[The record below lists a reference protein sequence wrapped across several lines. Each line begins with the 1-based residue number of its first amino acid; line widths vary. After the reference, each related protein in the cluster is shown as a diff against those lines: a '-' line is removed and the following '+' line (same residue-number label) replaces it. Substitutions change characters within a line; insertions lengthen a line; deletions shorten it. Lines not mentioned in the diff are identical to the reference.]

1 MRFWFLIAGGF
12 TLIIFSAEISVFLSA
27 FFAHPLRHVIS
38 IFVGIFAFMVLSAKP
53 NETSLKKLGS
63 KVSFYAFFIFILI
76 FFVLWFPAY
85 FLKKV
90 DSNELWLFLTFSMSS
105 FFIFVL
111 FDRFF
116 TPIWEK
122 IKFFCTKKSGTE
134 RNKKSDIRDIEANF
148 KQTKEY
154 DPEKFFDSKKWFFG
168 LDIKNKPIFY
178 NGEKLLHTQITGA
191 SGFGK
196 SILLGLL
203 ASQAIQKGE
212 ATIIFDPKQSGDE
225 WFPHVCKKASEK
237 VGARYYFI
245 DLRRGEAQ
253 LNLFEDATPEQIEN
267 LLIAG
272 FLLEDRGDAADYYR
286 GKDRRMARF
295 VGENYQLGLTATK
308 ISQEYDQYFRSKEN
322 EAESFANQLEEIG
335 RVKAVNATH
344 GISLKK
350 IIENGEFLYIAG
362 DWQDPKYV
370 KVQRMLLDR
379 IVQIVSERDNN
390 LEMPKQ
396 VCVIL
401 DEFSFQISKIF
412 GDSLK
417 VIRDKGLHFILAHQS
432 ITDLTNV
439 PANMDAQAF
448 AGSVMSNC
456 SLKFMYRAVDFET
469 AKYFSDFSGEIL
481 VDDEARYVEKTLSLT
496 DRVTAEK
503 QIRQTERN
511 LFDVNTMLLL
521 PPKTGIFYGNGI
533 ARVSSVYPIKVEKNA
548 DSKRVENFDNSK
560 DVENINP
567 SNIFIFS
574 NLE

>member
-12 TLIIFSAEISVFLSA
+12 TLIIFSAEISVFLSN
-27 FFAHPLRHVIS
+27 FFAYSLRHILS
-38 IFVGIFAFMVLSAKP
+38 IFVGVFAFLVLSAKK
-53 NETSLKKLGS
+53 NETGFRNVVS
-63 KVSFYAFFIFILI
+63 KVSYVAFFVCVII
-76 FFVLWFPAY
+76 FFSFWILAY
-85 FLKKV
+85 FFEKV
-90 DSNELWLFLTFSMSS
+90 GRNELWLFLIFSMSS

-245 DLRRGEAQ
+245 DLRRDDAQ
-253 LNLFEDATPEQIEN
+253 LNLFEDATPDQIEN
-267 LLIAG
+267 LLITG
-272 FLLEDRGDAADYYR
+272 FLLEDRGDAADFYR
-286 GKDRRMARF
+286 GKDRKMAKF
-295 VGENYQLGLTATK
+295 VGENYQQGLTATK
-308 ISQEYDQYFRSKEN
+308 ISQEYDLYFRNKDN
-322 EAESFANQLEEIG
+322 QADSFANQLQEIG
-335 RVKAVNATH
+335 RVKAVNATK

-350 IIENGEFLYIAG
+350 AMESCDVIYVAG
-362 DWQDPKYV
+362 DWQDPKFV
-370 KVQRMLLDR
+370 KVQRMLLAR
-379 IVQIVSERDNN
+379 IVQLASDRDNS

-521 PPKTGIFYGNGI
+521 PPRTGIFYGNGI
-533 ARVSSVYPIKVEKNA
+533 AKLSTVYPIQVKKSA
-548 DSKRVENFDNSK
+548 DSKKIISFDDPQILEK
-560 DVENINP
+560 TELDNP
-567 SNIFIFS
+567 LVFNE
-574 NLE
+574 LG

>member
-1 MRFWFLIAGGF
+1 MRFWFLVAVCIIF
-12 TLIIFSAEISVFLSA
+12 IIFSSEISVFLST
-27 FFAHPLRHVIS
+27 FFIHPLRHLIS
-38 IFVGIFAFMVLSAKP
+38 VLVGMFAFVVLSAKP
-53 NETSLKKLGS
+53 NETGFKRLFSL
-63 KVSFYAFFIFILI
+63 VSFYAFFVCVII
-76 FFVLWFPAY
+76 FFSFWIFAY
-85 FLKKV
+85 YFEKV
-90 DSNELWLFLTFSMSS
+90 GRNELWLFLIFSISS

-122 IKFFCTKKSGTE
+122 INFFCTKKSGTE

-203 ASQAIQKGE
+203 ASQAIQKSE

-245 DLRRGEAQ
+245 DLRCDDAQ
-253 LNLFEDATPEQIEN
+253 LNLFEGATPDQIEN
-267 LLIAG
+267 LLITG
-272 FLLEDRGDAADYYR
+272 FLLEDRGDAADFYR
-286 GKDRRMARF
+286 GKDRKMAKF
-295 VGENYQLGLTATK
+295 VGENYQQGLTATE
-308 ISQEYDQYFRSKEN
+308 ISQEYDQYFRNKDN
-322 EAESFANQLEEIG
+322 QAESFANQLQEIG
-335 RVKAVNATH
+335 RVKAVNSSK

-350 IIENGEFLYIAG
+350 AMESGDVVYVAG
-362 DWQDPKYV
+362 DWQDPKFV
-370 KVQRMLLDR
+370 KVQRMLLAR
-379 IVQIVSERDNN
+379 IVQLASDRDNS

-521 PPKTGIFYGNGI
+521 PPRTGIFYGNGI
-533 ARVSSVYPIKVEKNA
+533 AKLSTVYPIQVKKSA
-548 DSKRVENFDNSK
+548 DSKKIISFDDPQIIEK
-560 DVENINP
+560 TELDNP
-567 SNIFIFS
+567 LVFNE
-574 NLE
+574 LG

>member
-1 MRFWFLIAGGF
+1 MPIR
-12 TLIIFSAEISVFLSA
+12 SA
-27 FFAHPLRHVIS
+27 
-38 IFVGIFAFMVLSAKP
+38 
-53 NETSLKKLGS
+53 
-63 KVSFYAFFIFILI
+63 
-76 FFVLWFPAY
+76 
-85 FLKKV
+85 
-90 DSNELWLFLTFSMSS
+90 D
-105 FFIFVL
+105 
-111 FDRFF
+111 
-116 TPIWEK
+116 
-122 IKFFCTKKSGTE
+122 
-134 RNKKSDIRDIEANF
+134 
-148 KQTKEY
+148 
-154 DPEKFFDSKKWFFG
+154 
-168 LDIKNKPIFY
+168 
-178 NGEKLLHTQITGA
+178 
-191 SGFGK
+191 
-196 SILLGLL
+196 
-203 ASQAIQKGE
+203 
-212 ATIIFDPKQSGDE
+212 
-225 WFPHVCKKASEK
+225 
-237 VGARYYFI
+237 
-245 DLRRGEAQ
+245 AQ
-253 LNLFEDATPEQIEN
+253 LNLFEDATPDQIEN
-267 LLIAG
+267 LLITG
-272 FLLEDRGDAADYYR
+272 FLLEDRGDAADFYR
-286 GKDRRMARF
+286 GKDRKMAKF
-295 VGENYQLGLTATK
+295 VGENYQQGLTATK
-308 ISQEYDQYFRSKEN
+308 ISQEYDLYFRNKDN
-322 EAESFANQLEEIG
+322 QADSFANQLQEIG
-335 RVKAVNATH
+335 RVKAVNATK

-350 IIENGEFLYIAG
+350 AMESCDVIYVAG
-362 DWQDPKYV
+362 DWQDPKFV
-370 KVQRMLLDR
+370 KVQRMLLAR
-379 IVQIVSERDNN
+379 IVQLASDRDNS

-521 PPKTGIFYGNGI
+521 PPRTGIFYGNGI